1 MEKIKV
7 LIVDDSEFIKTFLTE
22 ILENVKDIE
31 ISDYATDGDEA
42 IEKLKSKEIDV
53 ILMDIEMPNKN
64 GVLATK
70 EIMAKIPRPIIV
82 FSTYGE
88 DEVKDKF
95 KLFDYGALEYIK
107 KVNFFNLSKDEKERF
122 KGKLI
127 EKIKLASRINV
138 IPHIHQWKEGEAIFP
153 ILNRRIKIIGI
164 GASTGGPKTIK
175 KIISNLEKDFNIPI
189 LIVQHITSG
198 FLEDFVNSLTPITT
212 KNVKIAVNGEKIVD
226 NVIYFMPNGYQP
238 VLENGNIFLDRFAR
252 DVGGFKPSVNV
263 LFSEIAKD
271 YRDESVGIILTG
283 MGSDG
288 AEGLL
293 KIKRAGGITIAQ
305 DEKSCAIFGMPQ
317 KAIEINAAQ
326 FVFNIEKIIN
336 FLNNIYRK

>member
-1 MEKIKV
+1 MGKIKV
-7 LIVDDSEFIKTFLTE
+7 LIVDDSEFIKTFITE

-31 ISDYATDGDEA
+31 ISDYAADGEEA
-42 IEKLKSKEIDV
+42 IEKLKSEEIDV

-70 EIMAKIPRPIIV
+70 EIMAKIPRPIII

-88 DEVKDKF
+88 DEVKDTF

-107 KVNFFNLSKDEKERF
+107 KVNFFNLNESEKEKF
-122 KGKLI
+122 KRELI

-138 IPHIHQWKEGEAIFP
+138 IPHIHQWREGGAISP
-153 ILNRRIKIIGI
+153 ILNRRIRIIGM

-175 KIISNLEKDFNIPI
+175 KIISNLEKDFDIPI
-189 LIVQHITSG
+189 LIVQHITTG
-198 FLEDFVNSLTPITT
+198 FLDDFVNTLASTTT
-212 KNVKIAVNGEKIVD
+212 KNVKIAINGEKII
-226 NVIYFMPNGYQP
+226 NEGIYFIPNGFQP
-238 VLENGNIFLDRFAR
+238 VLKEGSIFLDRFAG
-252 DVGGFKPSVNV
+252 DVGGFKPSVDV
-263 LFSEIAKD
+263 LFSEIAKN
-271 YRDESVGIILTG
+271 YKDESMGIILTG

-305 DEKSCAIFGMPQ
+305 DEESCAIFGMPQ